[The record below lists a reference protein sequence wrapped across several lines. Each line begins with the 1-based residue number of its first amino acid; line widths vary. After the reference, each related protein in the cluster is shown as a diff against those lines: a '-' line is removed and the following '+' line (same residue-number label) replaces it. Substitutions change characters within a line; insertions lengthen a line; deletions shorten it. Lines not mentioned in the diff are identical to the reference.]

1 MLIAQIPTE
10 AIDASNNLLQYGAIG
25 ACLVLAVIGLIFLIR
40 YMLNAYKERI
50 IDLLEENKEDKKEIK
65 RLNEVRTE
73 VVVQVVELVG
83 ATNQKMDGLTE
94 VIKKSNKRLSRIVR
108 KLGDTRSLDDDDDD
122 Y

>member
-10 AIDASNNLLQYGAIG
+10 AIDASSNLLQYGAIG

-50 IDLLEENKEDKKEIK
+50 FDLLEENKESKKEIK
-65 RLNEVRTE
+65 RLNEVRAE
-73 VVVQVVELVG
+73 VAVQVVELVG
-83 ATNQKMDGLTE
+83 ATNKKMDGLTE